1 MLCAAEPQT
10 ELANVVQDYSGVKRE
25 GDLER
30 KIKIFSPVPRPA
42 EPLQQTSDSA
52 VYQPSTT
59 YCDDPYCHLKDPAGR
74 VQTAQDVSN
83 PPASSESDAACDI
96 RAWKCDVCCKQFSQ
110 KHHLQTHLLC
120 HSGLKRYECHV
131 CHKSF
136 KQQAH
141 LNTHLLIHEGR
152 RPHRCPHCDHSF
164 LQVTHLKRHMVTHGG
179 SGCLP
184 CSLCGRRFAFPSDL
198 AAHVTKHHH
207 GQGSN
212 GSTPG
217 PTSGH
222 HLQCEVCERLF
233 QYPSQLRDHMLV
245 HTQVR
250 RFACQ
255 SCGMR
260 FMKEHHLRNHQAT
273 HSAVKPFSCPVCG
286 RAFSLK
292 ANMERHLL
300 IHETERRFACERCG
314 KRFSQPQTLKM
325 HLVSH
330 ADIKPYTCS
339 VCGKGLARAHNL
351 RAHMAI
357 HQHSKPHRCPD
368 CTSTFTLRG
377 NLVRHLKEKH
387 GVIVPRSGEDFPQST
402 EPPSTSANPVS
413 DNESQ
418 RAAAKRRKNPPKRL
432 KKFGGSDDS
441 LSDKYED
448 EKYQDLSTAGPKY
461 EELHSIQQ
469 TDDSSHDRSPPH
481 QPPYSCSP
489 NSDHTSSVPQS
500 SDGNCLEVSLEQQ
513 QHSPQQQHP
522 IEPFPSYYHHLH
534 AITDPAP
541 TDHKPFPFHALQP
554 TPGHH
559 PMFGA
564 PVAPNCFYTDQTLL
578 PLPAPT
584 AVVGPE
590 EVGVRLQALHA
601 AIDDLAGKVGPDHE
615 KVSALH
621 AALDELVSQ
630 TESRATQNL

>member
-1 MLCAAEPQT
+1 MLCVPEQQP
-10 ELANVVQDYSGVKRE
+10 ELTNVVQDYSGGGVKHE
-25 GDLER
+25 GDFER
-30 KIKIFSPVPRPA
+30 KTKIFSPVPRPA
-42 EPLQQTSDSA
+42 EPPQQSSDA
-52 VYQPSTT
+52 VVYQASTT
-59 YCDDPYCHLKDPAGR
+59 YCDDPYCHLKDAALR
-74 VQTAQDVSN
+74 VHHASGA
-83 PPASSESDAACDI
+83 PPLDSSTPCDGGS
-96 RAWKCDVCCKQFSQ
+96 WKCDVCCKIFSQ

-131 CHKSF
+131 CHKAF

-152 RPHRCPHCDHSF
+152 RPHRCPQCDHAF
-164 LQVTHLKRHMVTHGG
+164 LQVTHLKRHLVTHAG
-179 SGCLP
+179 SSCLP

-207 GQGSN
+207 NQGSSGGPQGPPN
-212 GSTPG
+212 G
-217 PTSGH
+217 H
-222 HLQCEVCERLF
+222 QLQCEVCERLF

-273 HSAVKPFSCPVCG
+273 HSAVKPFACPICG

-300 IHETERRFACERCG
+300 IHEAERRFACERCG

-330 ADIKPYTCS
+330 ADVKPFSCT

-357 HQHSKPHRCPD
+357 HQSSKPHHCPD

-387 GVIVPRSGEDFPQST
+387 GVTVPRPGAEFPQLDAPS
-402 EPPSTSANPVS
+402 STSAPAVQGS
-413 DNESQ
+413 ETQ
-418 RAAAKRRKNPPKRL
+418 RAVAKRRKNPPKRL
-432 KKFGGSDDS
+432 KKFGGSEGSPDG
-441 LSDKYED
+441 KYRESSGGQ
-448 EKYQDLSTAGPKY
+448 KYQ
-461 EELHSIQQ
+461 ELRSVQAPE
-469 TDDSSHDRSPPH
+469 DSSQSHERSPP
-481 QPPYSCSP
+481 QPPPFPCSP
-489 NSDHTSSVPQS
+489 TSDHTTVGHG
-500 SDGNCLEVSLEQQ
+500 SDGNCLEANLVQQDHSPRQ
-513 QHSPQQQHP
+513 QHAM
-522 IEPFPSYYHHLH
+522 EAFPSYYHHLH
-534 AITDPAP
+534 AMSDQPPAP
-541 TDHKPFPFHALQP
+541 MDHKPFPFHPLQP

-559 PMFGA
+559 PMFPT
-564 PVAPNCFYTDQTLL
+564 PVGPNCFYPEQTLL
-578 PLPAPT
+578 PLPPPT
-584 AVVGPE
+584 AVAGPE

-615 KVSALH
+615 KVTALH

-630 TESRATQNL
+630 NDGRGAQNL